1 MVLGLTGALLAS
13 ICYGAAAVLQAVGIR
28 RFAATPADLPMLA
41 RLGRARL
48 YVLGLALDLVGF
60 LASVVALRTLPL
72 FLVQSV
78 IATSVAV
85 TALLAARFLGAR
97 LRRSEV
103 VALVVVVVGLVC
115 LAVTGESTVAHSLAR
130 TGSTILL
137 LAIAPTALVALAALV
152 AERRPSGLR
161 PLAGVNV
168 RGPHRGVVL
177 LAIAAGI
184 GFGGVGIAARVLVI
198 PDPWWHVVGDPVAWA
213 LVGYA
218 ALAVIC
224 YALALAG
231 GRVTMVA
238 ALTVAL
244 ETSVP
249 AAVGLGWLGDAV
261 RPGFGTVAA
270 IGFVATVG
278 GCLALCR
285 NEDLVNLEQSV
296 SGWRRATPVRHR
308 LHVVPRSRKSGPP
321 SGGLPKPPPCIGSR

>member
-1 MVLGLTGALLAS
+1 MVLGLVGALLAA
-13 ICYGAAAVLQAVGIR
+13 ICYGSAAVFQAVGIR
-28 RFAATPADLPMLA
+28 RFAATPAGLSVLA

-48 YVLGLALDLVGF
+48 YVLGSALDVIGF
-60 LASVVALRTLPL
+60 LASLVALRTLPL

-85 TALLAARFLGAR
+85 TALLAWRFLGAR
-97 LRRSEV
+97 LRGSEV
-103 VALVVVVVGLVC
+103 VALLVIVVGLAC
-115 LAVTGESTVAHSLAR
+115 LAVTGVSSVAHPFSS

-152 AERRPSGLR
+152 AERRPSRPKPVAGLD
-161 PLAGVNV
+161 G
-168 RGPHRGVVL
+168 RGRHRGVVL
-177 LAIAAGI
+177 LAIAAGL

-198 PDPWWHVVGDPVAWA
+198 PDPWWRMVGDPVAWA

-218 ALAVIC
+218 ALGTIC
-224 YALALAG
+224 YAFALAG
-231 GRVTMVA
+231 GRVTVVA
-238 ALTVAL
+238 ALSVAL
-244 ETSVP
+244 ETTVP

-296 SGWRRATPVRHR
+296 RG
-308 LHVVPRSRKSGPP
+308 
-321 SGGLPKPPPCIGSR
+321 